1 MLPSERVQGKHGQS
15 VRPLAESI
23 ERDAGFGVR
32 KRSGEV
38 TLRERSVGRVETGTE
53 DASLVATAQVL
64 RPKRVRLVFEH
75 FAPNE
80 RQRLLE
86 RPTSDSRRLACGSL
100 EQLVETVEIEVDRIG
115 GEAVGLRLRD
125 DELPCAGAVG
135 NKAAA
140 QNGHER
146 LNRRRDVVRALGIP
160 DQVRD
165 PVDGDLEPA

>member
-1 MLPSERVQGKHGQS
+1 MLPSERVQGKDGQS

-23 ERDAGFGVR
+23 EGDAGFGVR

-38 TLRERSVGRVETGTE
+38 TLRERRVGRVETGTE

-86 RPTSDSRRLACGSL
+86 RLTSDSRRLACGSL
-100 EQLVETVEIEVDRIG
+100 EQLVETVEIEVDRIA
-115 GEAVGLRLRD
+115 GEAVGLRLGD

-140 QNGHER
+140 QNGNER

-165 PVDGDLEPA
+165 PVDGDLVPA